1 MVVGF
6 EGNTGSTLLGTL
18 ALLGKQDMSW
28 ADVPSSVSGHV
39 DAPPPREARYAGW
52 DLGDGDLGA
61 LISRKGLIPGHL
73 VEKVSALDVMAFPA
87 IATALDY
94 ASVSGHVVD
103 GAAEIGSAIDC
114 VAANV
119 RTFREASNV
128 TRPIVIYLGSPARR
142 APPPLC
148 DVTTERQLRSR
159 AHNSVP
165 GSLIY
170 AAGAICAGADF
181 VDFTP
186 SEALTSPA
194 LWSLADANGMQLV
207 GRDGST
213 GQTMLKAAVASMLK
227 IRGLAPRSWYSS
239 NHLGNEDGRVLAEP
253 DYRWLKLADKA
264 RGLEELVGGDVD
276 HVVSID
282 YMSSKGDRKESFD
295 SVTAR
300 DLFGGEVRLRL
311 NWEAWDSAL
320 ATPML
325 LDLIRLVLL
334 GQTLELRGVQGQ
346 LGFFFKSPVGAACM
360 SPEQAHREMVAF
372 YTARRG

>member
-1 MVVGF
+1 
-6 EGNTGSTLLGTL
+6 
-18 ALLGKQDMSW
+18 
-28 ADVPSSVSGHV
+28 
-39 DAPPPREARYAGW
+39 
-52 DLGDGDLGA
+52 
-61 LISRKGLIPGHL
+61 
-73 VEKVSALDVMAFPA
+73 MAFPVV
-87 IATALDY
+87 ATALDY
-94 ASVSGHVVD
+94 ASVSGEEVD
-103 GAAEIGSAIDC
+103 GAAEIGTAIDS

-119 RTFREASNV
+119 QSFREASNV
-128 TRPIVIYLGSPARR
+128 ARPIVIYLGSPAMR
-142 APPPLC
+142 AHPPLC
-148 DVTTERQLRSR
+148 DIATECQLRSR

-239 NHLGNEDGRVLAEP
+239 NHLGNEDGRILAEP

-320 ATPML
+320 AATML
-325 LDLIRLVLL
+325 LDVIRLVLL

-346 LGFFFKSPVGAACM
+346 LGFFFKSPLGAACM

-372 YTARRG
+372 YNARRA